1 MWSLVFITVWT
12 WLLVKTKWRNS
23 FFMLQIVNEQNAQ
36 DAVVHSDGEVIF
48 RLYVVDCVS
57 VREALYAKAR
67 GIAFGLLR
75 QIMDSTHEKN
85 LAIRKQYETMEAVLL
100 G

>member
-1 MWSLVFITVWT
+1 
-12 WLLVKTKWRNS
+12 
-23 FFMLQIVNEQNAQ
+23 MLQIVNEQNAQ
-36 DAVVHSDGEVIF
+36 DAVVHSDGEVTF

-67 GIAFGLLR
+67 GIALGLLQ
-75 QIMDSTHEKN
+75 QIMNATHEKN
-85 LAIRKQYETMEAVLL
+85 LAMNKQYGTMEAVLL

>member
-1 MWSLVFITVWT
+1 MAETEY
-12 WLLVKTKWRNS
+12 LLLSSEDKTANII
-23 FFMLQIVNEQNAQ
+23 LQIVCEQNAQ
-36 DAVVHSDGEVIF
+36 EAVFHSYGEVMF

-67 GIAFGLLR
+67 GIALGLLR
-75 QIMDSTHEKN
+75 QIMDATHEKN

>member
-1 MWSLVFITVWT
+1 MAETEAL
-12 WLLVKTKWRNS
+12 LLVKTKWLDS
-23 FFMLQIVNEQNAQ
+23 LFMLRIVNEQNAQ
-36 DAVVHSDGEVIF
+36 DAIGHSDGEVIF

-57 VREALYAKAR
+57 VREALFAKAR
-67 GIAFGLLR
+67 GIALGLLR
-75 QIMDSTHEKN
+75 QIMDATHEKN